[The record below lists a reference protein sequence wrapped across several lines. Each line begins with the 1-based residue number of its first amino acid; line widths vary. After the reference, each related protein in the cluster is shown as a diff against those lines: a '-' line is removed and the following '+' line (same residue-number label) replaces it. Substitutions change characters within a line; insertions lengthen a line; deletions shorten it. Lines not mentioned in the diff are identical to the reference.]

1 MNQIKA
7 FNLKNGSILILE
19 DNSDCVEIYKDL
31 LATCYELTFIS
42 KIGDLSHPDFNPYL
56 FNALLADMTLPDGKF
71 LDWVM
76 KSHSTIMEDV
86 PTIIVSSLDDVD
98 TLRNSYE
105 WGASDYLVKP
115 FKKNELLVKL
125 ERILKIKEANSTLN
139 LDHAFVDGLT
149 LIENKIFNYMLQF
162 NGKCIHRE
170 GIYQAI
176 WKKVQV
182 SSKTLDVHLSNL
194 RKKMTNSSWKIES
207 HQDGWKLIKK

>member
-1 MNQIKA
+1 MDQIKTNA
-7 FNLKNGSILILE
+7 SNNGNILILE
-19 DNSDCVEIYKDL
+19 DNLDCIEIYKDL
-31 LATCYELTFIS
+31 LSSNYQLTFVS
-42 KIGDLSHPDFNPYL
+42 KIGVLAEPDFNPLL

-76 KSHSTIMEDV
+76 LSKSTIMEDI
-86 PTIIVSSLDDVD
+86 PTIIVSSLDDVE

-125 ERILKIKEANSTLN
+125 ERILRNKETNVSLN
-139 LDHAFVDGLT
+139 LDNAFIDGLT
-149 LIENKIFNYMLQF
+149 LIENKIFNYMLQL

-170 GIYQAI
+170 GIYNAI

-194 RKKMTNSSWKIES
+194 RKKMANSHWKIES